1 MADLPVVMELFAEL
15 AEWQREWRVFGVRD
29 SLAREMER
37 RYRLA
42 LSDAPDEVLFLAQEG
57 AGRVIGMAEASVI
70 RPSSFSDE
78 RAVELSS
85 AYVRPEVRRQGVGRA
100 LAAAVAEFGH
110 RAGVER
116 ITLRTFAANELAVEA
131 WTALGFE
138 PRIVQM
144 TAPVGRLL
152 GSDEPHRDG
161 VG

>member
-1 MADLPVVMELFAEL
+1 MVMELFAEL

-42 LSDAPDEVLFLAQEG
+42 LSDAPDE
-57 AGRVIGMAEASVI
+57 
-70 RPSSFSDE
+70 
-78 RAVELSS
+78 
-85 AYVRPEVRRQGVGRA
+85 VGRA